1 MPDSGRPPFDQPDHE
16 ELARTERF
24 IDALATRQPVE
35 FDDVGDSRNP
45 GDRALAGLLEDWR
58 DELRFPSGRRS
69 EMEPYSELEVVAALN
84 RGLAARRRIRHG
96 LALIGS
102 VAATVLGIGG
112 FSAMV
117 SDAQPGDALY
127 GVHTMLFGE
136 QPSVHDDRIALSAKT
151 DLDVVQRMI
160 TQGEWDQAQVKLA
173 AVNDSVQT
181 VNDSYRKQDLIDQ
194 VNLLIAKVV
203 NHDPYATVSP
213 SSLSNAEV
221 APVTG
226 TTAEATAS
234 ATTPDA
240 SATAMPP
247 SPSTTDPAASLSPTS
262 PPDSGGAPAAGVTG
276 APSAAMSPPVMSPP
290 VSGGAPAAG
299 ATSTPTAA
307 PSVDSGTTSQQ
318 ANPGAG

>member
-1 MPDSGRPPFDQPDHE
+1 
-16 ELARTERF
+16 
-24 IDALATRQPVE
+24 
-35 FDDVGDSRNP
+35 
-45 GDRALAGLLEDWR
+45 
-58 DELRFPSGRRS
+58 
-69 EMEPYSELEVVAALN
+69 
-84 RGLAARRRIRHG
+84 
-96 LALIGS
+96 

-276 APSAAMSPPVMSPP
+276 APSAAMSPPV
-290 VSGGAPAAG
+290 SGGAPAAG